1 MKRFESRSAL
11 VAAVAAA
18 SLMMAGGAFAAP
30 DSYGTSGHAHAMPTA
45 AHTSAPTMNMYGGQ
59 AYLGK
64 PALAA
69 TAALVKAGGGEANFS
84 FAAALTSML
93 GEKTVKT
100 EVAKLTKQYGQKDV
114 NDWIN
119 GSDGA
124 VNLALKHMSAEGF
137 KLPAAPANLHGVALA
152 KALVKAGTTPDGTF
166 WAGRLY
172 DVAFSH
178 KVHNQVMDDINANP
192 KLGSTYDGN
201 VHRIT
206 NQAMYDVAQ
215 ALSMKNVKLAA
226 FH

>member
-1 MKRFESRSAL
+1 MKYQFSHRPL

-18 SLMMAGGAFAAP
+18 TMLMAGGAFA
-30 DSYGTSGHAHAMPTA
+30 DSWSHGTPNSAHAVPTA
-45 AHTSAPTMNMYGGQ
+45 AKHEAMPMNMYGGQ

-69 TAALVKAGGGEANFS
+69 TSALLKAGGGESHFS
-84 FAAALTSML
+84 FAQALTSML
-93 GEKTVKT
+93 GEKTVKA
-100 EVAKLTKQYGQKDV
+100 EVAKLTKQYGEKDV
-114 NDWIN
+114 NDWIA
-119 GSDGA
+119 GCDVA
-124 VNLALKHMSAEGF
+124 VGLALKHMTAAGF
-137 KLPAAPANLHGVALA
+137 NLPEPPANLHGVALA
-152 KALVKAGTTPDGTF
+152 KALVKAGTTSDDTF

-178 KVHNQVMDDINANP
+178 KVHDQVMTDINA
-192 KLGSTYDGN
+192 KQGGAYDGN

-215 ALSMKNVKLAA
+215 ALGMKNIKLAA